1 VQWAALAHGWGSV
14 FDSVRAKVEYK
25 DEEDNESEENEEPKR
40 KKKRR
45 KKKKE
50 EETLGVEALKKEREI
65 KKAKSSSIRI
75 AVTTADAGESIPA
88 TGEGGRGRITNLNP
102 LSYR

>member
-1 VQWAALAHGWGSV
+1 MGRVQWAALAHGWGSV

-25 DEEDNESEENEEPKR
+25 DEEDNESEENEEP
-40 KKKRR
+40 